1 MALENL
7 EPKVV
12 FHYFEELTK
21 IPHGTYNTK
30 EISDYCVNFAKDLGL
45 EYMQDETNNVIIK
58 KAGTKGY
65 ENAEPIIIQGHL
77 DMVCEKIPGS
87 AHDFTKDPLDVY
99 EED

>member
-1 MALENL
+1 MKLEFLARKGKEMALENL

-77 DMVCEKIPGS
+77 DMVC
-87 AHDFTKDPLDVY
+87 
-99 EED
+99 